1 MVPWGGG
8 TAPQDSN
15 GHELTLFSSQPSPSS
30 PEPPVPPETDGAPR
44 GKSGVASARDA
55 QMAKLLAACQR
66 GEEGARARLFAA
78 LHEELQ
84 ARAGALVRQ
93 QGGRHDLLRAAAIVQ
108 ELHARLAGG
117 EPDWGDRAQFLSA
130 ASRAMRRLLLDRARA
145 RRKGTLP
152 AGEARVEFE
161 ELLDRYQGRAHD
173 VEALDRALKRL
184 EEFNPVMAQAVEL
197 RFFGGAGV
205 EETAQLLGMT
215 RRVFEKR
222 WEAVRAWLRV
232 QIR

>member
-1 MVPWGGG
+1 MAPWGGG
-8 TAPQDSN
+8 SAPRDSD
-15 GHELTLFSSQPSPSS
+15 GHELTLFSSQPSPDSI
-30 PEPPVPPETDGAPR
+30 EPLPPPDPSGAPR
-44 GKSGVASARDA
+44 AKSGTASARDA
-55 QMAKLLAACQR
+55 EMARLLSGCQR
-66 GEEGARARLFAA
+66 GEEGAHARLFAA
-78 LHEELQ
+78 LYEEMQ
-84 ARAGALVRQ
+84 ARAGALVRR

-145 RRKGTLP
+145 RKKGGPL
-152 AGEARVEFE
+152 AGAARGEFE

-173 VEALDRALKRL
+173 VEALDRALAKL
-184 EEFNPVMAQAVEL
+184 EEFNAVMAQAVEL
-197 RFFGGAGV
+197 RFFGGASV

-215 RRVFEKR
+215 RRTFEKR